1 LLDKLELSDEH
12 QTRALCG
19 GSASRPPAPI
29 EFKGK
34 KLQIDFSSDDDISA
48 AGFQLK
54 YNITRLEQG
63 T

>member
-1 LLDKLELSDEH
+1 MLSDELDSST
-12 QTRALCG
+12 QCG
-19 GSASRPPAPI
+19 GSVSQIPPPM

-34 KLQIDFSSDDDISA
+34 KVKIDFSSDDDITA